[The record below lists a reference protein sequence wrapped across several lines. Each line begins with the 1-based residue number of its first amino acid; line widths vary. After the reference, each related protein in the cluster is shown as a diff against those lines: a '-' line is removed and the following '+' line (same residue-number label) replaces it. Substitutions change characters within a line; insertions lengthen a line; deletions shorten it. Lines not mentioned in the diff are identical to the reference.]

1 MSSLP
6 YDSPRLLALGDG
18 AWTVEF
24 ARHIDPAVH
33 GRVMALDALVD
44 DARRH
49 DPAFAG
55 VADTVPTFRSLTV
68 YFRPEPDPLAL
79 GERLL
84 ALAQTAEATT
94 LTGRHWLL
102 PACFDADFAPDLAA
116 VAERH
121 GMTPAAA
128 IERLCQTAFRV
139 YMIGFM
145 PGFPYMGGLP
155 ASLHTPRLSTPRKLV
170 PARSIAIAGEMCA
183 VYPWQSPG
191 GWNLLGQTPL
201 DLFVAGDEPPA
212 LLASGD
218 CVRWQ
223 AVDRAEY
230 TRIERAL
237 ATGDLQ
243 RRHFLSGEPA

>member
-1 MSSLP
+1 MTTPLS
-6 YDSPRLLALGDG
+6 DTPRLLPLGDS

-24 ARHIDPAVH
+24 ARHIDPAIH

-44 DARRH
+44 EARRH
-49 DPAFAG
+49 DPVFAG
-55 VADTVPTFRSLTV
+55 IVDTVPTFRSLTV
-68 YFRPEPDPLAL
+68 HYRPGTDPLLL

-84 ALAQTAEATT
+84 ALAGNAEASP
-94 LTGRHWLL
+94 LGGRHWLL
-102 PACFDADFAPDLAA
+102 PACFDAEFAPDLSV

-121 GMTPAAA
+121 GTSEADV
-128 IERLCQTAFRV
+128 IQTLCQTPFRV

-155 ASLHTPRLSTPRKLV
+155 ASLHTPRLSTPRKAV

-191 GWNLLGQTPL
+191 GWNLLGQTPI
-201 DLFVAGDEPPA
+201 DLFVAQDNPPA

-218 CVRWQ
+218 FVHWQ
-223 AVDRAEY
+223 AVDRREYAE
-230 TRIERAL
+230 IERAL
-237 ATGDLQ
+237 SSGELHRQ
-243 RRHFLSGEPA
+243 HFLHGGSA

>member
-1 MSSLP
+1 MTTPS
-6 YDSPRLLALGDG
+6 YDTPRLLPLGDS

-33 GRVMALDALVD
+33 GRVMALDALVN
-44 DARRH
+44 DARQH

-55 VADTVPTFRSLTV
+55 IVDTVPTFRSLTV
-68 YFRPEPDPLAL
+68 HFRPDPDPLVL

-84 ALAQTAEATT
+84 TLARSTEATT
-94 LTGRHWLL
+94 LDGRHWLL
-102 PACFDADFAPDLAA
+102 PACFYADFAPDLAE

-121 GMTPAAA
+121 GMTPAAVV
-128 IERLCQTAFRV
+128 ELLCQTAFRV

-155 ASLHTPRLSTPRKLV
+155 ACLHTPRLSTPRKLV

-183 VYPWQSPG
+183 VYPWPSPG
-191 GWNLLGQTPL
+191 GWNLLGRTPL
-201 DLFVAGDEPPA
+201 DLFVAGDNPPA

-218 CVRWQ
+218 CVHWR
-223 AVDRAEY
+223 AIDRAEY
-230 TRIERAL
+230 SRIERAL
-237 ATGDLQ
+237 ASGELHRQ
-243 RRHFLSGEPA
+243 HFLSGAPA